1 MTGQDHSIYRFI
13 GFTGVS
19 IAVAIIAQS
28 QGLLIG
34 AIFMEDASAAV
45 FLGPITCI
53 PLMLFA
59 GFFVRISTIPS
70 YFKPMT
76 YISYLRYS
84 FEAYIAILYGYD
96 RCVLDPDLANQ
107 TNAKPEWFD
116 YLTQI
121 LAPQNNG
128 TEGDSNS
135 ENFVQTLLDNLSG
148 QFSPKS
154 EEDYQSAVMSQFEVD
169 DQSLIW
175 YFLILGLF
183 FVVLRVIT
191 YFILLW
197 KVNRRD

>member
-1 MTGQDHSIYRFI
+1 MTGQDSSVMR
-13 GFTGVS
+13 FTGFSAIS
-19 IAVAIIAQS
+19 IAIALIAQS

-59 GFFVRISTIPS
+59 GFFVRISTIPY
-70 YFKPMT
+70 YFRPLT

-84 FEAYIAILYGYD
+84 FEAYIAVLYGYE
-96 RCVLDPDLANQ
+96 RCEWDPTLANL
-107 TNAKPEWFD
+107 TNTKPEWLD

-121 LAPQNNG
+121 LGPSEEE
-128 TEGDSNS
+128 TEGNS

-148 QFSPKS
+148 QFGSNT
-154 EEDYQSAVMSQFEVD
+154 EEDYQSIVMSQFEVT

-175 YFLILGLF
+175 NSIILSLF
-183 FVVLRVIT
+183 FIVLRVIT
-191 YFILLW
+191 YIILLW
-197 KVNRRD
+197 KVNKRE

>member
-1 MTGQDHSIYRFI
+1 MTGQDDSIYRFL
-13 GFTGVS
+13 GFTGIS
-19 IAVAIIAQS
+19 IAIAIIAQS

-121 LAPQNNG
+121 LAPKDNG
-128 TEGDSNS
+128 TEGES
-135 ENFVQTLLDNLSG
+135 ENSIQTLIDNLSG
-148 QFSPKS
+148 QFSS
-154 EEDYQSAVMSQFEVD
+154 TSQGDYQSMVMSQFKVD
-169 DQSLIW
+169 DESLIW
-175 YFLILGLF
+175 NCIILGIF

-191 YFILLW
+191 YLVLLW